1 MSSTGYGVIGCKI
14 LAKALLN
21 TAAPGSGAAVEF
33 AAAAMDLYYGN
44 VTGGILNSL
53 SGVADLVTLGM
64 SGVAKDAMKE
74 GAKGAVIQTAKETA
88 KTVGKEGRKKVGQQ
102 VGKEL
107 AQGVL
112 NEAVGEVFS
121 KGTKNT
127 AKSMATFAF
136 LSALS
141 SGRVDVFKTMSG
153 DLGEEWLTSIVQ
165 KALSEK
171 AKKFTF
177 EFTKKAAITG
187 AEKEFQKYAAKIFV
201 KDVGFAVSKGMVN
214 YSSRLNDP
222 NFIVLSK

>member
-1 MSSTGYGVIGCKI
+1 MSLTEYGFIGCKI
-14 LAKALLN
+14 VAKVAMN
-21 TAAPGSGAAVEF
+21 TVVPGSGALVEF
-33 AAAAMDLYYGN
+33 AEAAKDFYYGN
-44 VTGGILNSL
+44 VTGGIVNSL
-53 SGVADLVTLGM
+53 SGVADLVTFGL

-88 KTVGKEGRKKVGQQ
+88 KTVGKEGSKKVGQQ

-127 AKSMATFAF
+127 AQSMATFAF

-153 DLGEEWLTSIVQ
+153 DLGEQLLTPVVK
-165 KALSEK
+165 KAFSEH
-171 AKKFTF
+171 AKTLTF
-177 EFTKKAAITG
+177 EFTKKAATKG
-187 AEKEFQKYAAKIFV
+187 AETEFRKYAAKIFV
-201 KDVGFAVSKGMVN
+201 KDVGFSVSKGIVN
-214 YSSRLNDP
+214 YSSRRKDE
-222 NFIVLSK
+222 